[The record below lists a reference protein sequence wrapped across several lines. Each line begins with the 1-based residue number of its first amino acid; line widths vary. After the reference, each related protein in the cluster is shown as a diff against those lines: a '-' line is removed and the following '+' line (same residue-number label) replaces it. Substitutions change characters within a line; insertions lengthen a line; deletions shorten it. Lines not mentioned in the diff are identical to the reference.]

1 MLRRDGLC
9 WSILSEWRTQR
20 TEAELEKARKV
31 AEPGGVCSHT
41 AKQVHSSTEPVILTR
56 GGPKDGVRSEGFER
70 EGVTHQKYG
79 R

>member
-1 MLRRDGLC
+1 MLAED
-9 WSILSEWRTQR
+9 WRTGDNKKPPSFG
-20 TEAELEKARKV
+20 TWH